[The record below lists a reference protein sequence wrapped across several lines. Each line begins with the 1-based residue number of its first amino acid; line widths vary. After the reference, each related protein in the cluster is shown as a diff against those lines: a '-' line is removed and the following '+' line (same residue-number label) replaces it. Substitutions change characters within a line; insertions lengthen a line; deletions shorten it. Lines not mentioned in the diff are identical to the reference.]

1 MADQLFFE
9 RFIWFDAQVRKGMH
23 PSAAKLAEQF
33 EISGKTAQRSIEY
46 FRDRLNA
53 PLEYDSSLKGYYYVD
68 NSFELPLMKLSE
80 GELMSLLISRKL
92 LSEASTGRLGE
103 ELSAVAQKLGGLLS
117 AHLPGTVDPE
127 QAFSFRWNQFY
138 PSDNLNFKQVSTA
151 LLNRRCLTICYYSP
165 KSSECTMRTVEP
177 HHMVNYMGTWH
188 LIAWCRLRN
197 GWRDFL
203 LSRISMVKLEDELFT
218 LHSQQEWEPHLT
230 ETFGIFQNSEYFDVV
245 LKFTP
250 ERSKWVR
257 GQIWHPG
264 QKEENLDDGSFQLT
278 IPVSHHAEILM
289 QVLGHGSHVR
299 VVEPEWFRSLVAKE
313 IGSMGDLYP
322 SRWDHAIGDRF

>member
-9 RFIWFDAQVRKGMH
+9 RFIWFDAQVRKGRY
-23 PSAAKLAEQF
+23 PSAAKLADHF
-33 EISGKTAQRSIEY
+33 ETSGKTAQRSIEY

-53 PLEYDSSLKGYYYVD
+53 PLEYDSSRKGYYYVD

-103 ELSAVAQKLGGLLS
+103 ELSAVANKLGGLLS

-127 QAFSFRWNQFY
+127 EAFSFSWNQFH

-151 LLNRRCLTICYYSP
+151 LLHCRCLSICYYSP
-165 KSSECTMRTVEP
+165 RSSECTMRTVEP

-188 LIAWCRLRN
+188 LIAWCRMRN

-203 LSRISMVKLEDELFT
+203 LSRMSMVMPEDELFT
-218 LHSQQEWEPHLT
+218 PRDKKEWLPQLT
-230 ETFGIFQNSEYFDVV
+230 DTFGIFQNAESFNVA

-250 ERSKWVR
+250 ERARWVR
-257 GQIWHPG
+257 GQIWHQD
-264 QKEENLDDGSFQLT
+264 QKEESLDDGSYQLT
-278 IPVSHHAEILM
+278 IPVSHHAEIMM
-289 QVLGHGSHVR
+289 QVLGHGSHVT
-299 VVEPEWFRSLVAKE
+299 VMGPDWLRSMVTDE
-313 IGSMGDLYP
+313 IGKMGELYQ
-322 SRWDHAIGDRF
+322 